1 LLTQLSQEKVKAADK
16 TKVLCSLRGLL
27 TMKKSLYLLASLL
40 ILTSCAKEEFAV
52 NKGTQSGSVNPIV
65 STSTQ
70 LCSQHTLVSPQVDI
84 LLLWDNSSSFNFVTT
99 ASKSSMTKLI
109 ESVSEKFDYHILSV
123 PLVPANTSNT
133 LFEGILVAKD
143 QASVT
148 GAAASILKTK
158 EQAVASLAFSS
169 GPGGSEAGID
179 RATKVI
185 EANRTN
191 GIFRNGAYTI
201 IVVMS
206 NEDDK
211 GCSLG
216 GPICNNSYDLD
227 KYITP
232 RVNKLLCLRGN
243 TAVDCNGSGYTQA
256 TSLKSSMMR
265 FINISPLTM
274 CSSGLN
280 KMNYSYR
287 KAAKTIY
294 EAEYTPDESGK
305 KWPTANDHLSPDVT
319 GAPDS
324 YNLCSIDFSHIF
336 DGVNTAIK
344 QTLIKHKYEYWP
356 VAGLNADLDP
366 DTLRVVRSD
375 SKILKNNT
383 DEANP
388 EEGYQYIGDQNNHA
402 TRVEPTAGE
411 AFTGKMIQLF
421 GNDKIVYPD
430 CLTVTYDA
438 KKVKYG
444 YIYLKYGQPKV
455 DTIEVRINGQ
465 LVPQST
471 TNGWDYMGNQFV
483 SALDANLKVYD
494 MPAGTQSGYVI
505 RLNGSYQ
512 FSTSGSA
519 TAVTVY
525 YNSITQ

>member
-1 LLTQLSQEKVKAADK
+1 
-16 TKVLCSLRGLL
+16 
-27 TMKKSLYLLASLL
+27 MKKSLWLLASLL

-65 STSTQ
+65 STSNK
-70 LCSQHTLVSPQVDI
+70 LCSQHTLISPQVDI

-123 PLVPANTSNT
+123 PLVPANTSNP
-133 LFEGILVAKD
+133 LYEGILVAKD
-143 QASVT
+143 QASVSGT
-148 GAAASILKTK
+148 ATSILKTK
-158 EQAVASLAFSS
+158 EQAVASLGFTQ
-169 GPGGSEAGID
+169 GPGSNERGVD
-179 RATKVI
+179 RAINVI
-185 EANRTN
+185 EANRAN

-201 IVVMS
+201 VVLMS

-211 GCSLG
+211 GCEMETGYAS
-216 GPICNNSYDLD
+216 CTSYDRKNYLEP
-227 KYITP
+227 KKT
-232 RVNKLLCLRGN
+232 KLLCLRGN
-243 TAVDCNGSGYTQA
+243 TSVSCGSSGI
-256 TSLKSSMMR
+256 SSPLNSAMMR
-265 FINISPLTM
+265 FITIAPLTA
-274 CSSGLN
+274 CASGFN
-280 KMNYSYR
+280 KMNANYR
-287 KAAKTIY
+287 EVSKSIY
-294 EAEYTPDESGK
+294 EAPYNNG
-305 KWPTANDHLSPDVT
+305 WPTANDHLSPDVT

-344 QTLIKHKYEYWP
+344 QTLIKHKYDYWP
-356 VAGLNADLDP
+356 VAGLNADIDP

-375 SKILKNNT
+375 GKILTNRTGESAPT
-383 DEANP
+383 D
-388 EEGYQYIGDQNNHA
+388 GYQYIGDQTNHA
-402 TRVEPTAGE
+402 TRVLPTAGE
-411 AFTGKMIQLF
+411 PFTGKMIQLF
-421 GNDKIVYPD
+421 GPDGNDRVVYPD

-471 TNGWDYMGNQFV
+471 TNGWDYMGSQFT
-483 SALDANLKVYD
+483 SGLDQSLKVYD
-494 MPAGTQSGYVI
+494 MPAGTPSGYII

-525 YNSITQ
+525 YNSVTQ